1 MLGFA
6 VLGFATLGYALL
18 GFATLGFA
26 ARAVCETQKLFS
38 LLYVKYHLQHKI
50 IFWKKE
56 KKVTFSSN
64 CSKVQRQLNYLAPND
79 YWEFL
84 ALPTYF
90 LSLKFNGSL
99 SLSLSLRIFPFYKAS
114 FILAA
119 KKFRKLIFK
128 HMLLPPAS
136 LADENW
142 LFLTKKEGII
152 FCSNDIK
159 E

>member
-1 MLGFA
+1 M
-6 VLGFATLGYALL
+6 
-18 GFATLGFA
+18 
-26 ARAVCETQKLFS
+26 
-38 LLYVKYHLQHKI
+38 I
-50 IFWKKE
+50 IRNFLRYPP
-56 KKVTFSSN
+56 TFS
-64 CSKVQRQLNYLAPND
+64 P
-79 YWEFL
+79 
-84 ALPTYF
+84 
-90 LSLKFNGSL
+90 LSLMVLCPSVYHCGY
-99 SLSLSLRIFPFYKAS
+99 FPPYKAS

-152 FCSNDIK
+152 FCANDIK